1 MLKSR
6 VLTGMVLF
14 LLALVCI
21 FVLPPKI
28 FQFVMGCVFLFA
40 CWEWTALL
48 PLKHP
53 ATRSVYLLV
62 TAVFSV
68 FTFGWLPLVLLI
80 SAAFWVWALVAVIL
94 YACGKNPL
102 GLEQPIA
109 KMIFGLVAFSA
120 LYDSVLMLRALDHLT
135 QIPWL
140 LMILVVVPMSDIG
153 AYFAGRFFGGRLL
166 APRVSP
172 KKTWVG
178 FWGGLVAAILASFIF
193 TGIFLHLLMID
204 SQQFWRINISVL
216 IALLFGVLG
225 DLFESMLK
233 RQVNLKDSG
242 SILPGH
248 GGLLDRMDSLFSALP
263 IFVLIGFMNFFG

>member
-6 VLTGMVLF
+6 ILTGLVLF
-14 LLALVCI
+14 ALTLLCI
-21 FVLPPKI
+21 FVLPPKP
-28 FQFVMGCVFLFA
+28 FQLVIGFVLLLA

-53 ATRSVYLLV
+53 ATRAVYLLV
-62 TAVFSV
+62 TAIFSV
-68 FTFGWLPLVLLI
+68 FTFAWLPLILVIAGL
-80 SAAFWVWALVAVIL
+80 FWLWALAAVIL
-94 YACGKNPL
+94 YACSKNPL

-109 KMIFGLVAFSA
+109 KMIFGLVAFA
-120 LYDSVLMLRALDHLT
+120 AFYDAILMLRALDHLT

-140 LMILVVVPMSDIG
+140 LMILIAVPMSDIG
-153 AYFAGRFFGGRLL
+153 AYFAGRYWGKSLL
-166 APRVSP
+166 AARVSP
-172 KKTWVG
+172 KKTWAG
-178 FWGGLVAAILASFIF
+178 FWGGLVAAMLASLIF
-193 TGIFLHLLMID
+193 TAVFQHLLMID
-204 SQQFWRINISVL
+204 WQQFWRINLSVL
-216 IALLFGVLG
+216 IAVLFGVLG

-248 GGLLDRMDSLFSALP
+248 GGLLDRIDSLFSALP